1 MTGAAHSQ
9 RMPAKPIKR
18 ASTPPAELGHRW
30 YLREWCTFLGKIQAD
45 TQRELGWP
53 RAKASDL
60 WNGKQRYT
68 QETVD
73 QVSVW
78 LGVEPFELLM
88 PPSEALAIRQLRN
101 AARAIVDSSTAL
113 PMTPINPS

>member
-1 MTGAAHSQ
+1 MKGAAHSQ
-9 RMPAKPIKR
+9 PMSAKPIKR
-18 ASTPPAELGHRW
+18 ASTPPGELGHQW

-53 RAKASDL
+53 RAKASNL

-73 QVSVW
+73 EVSAW

-88 PPSEALAIRQLRN
+88 PPGEALAIRQLRS
-101 AARAIVDSSTAL
+101 AARTIVDSSAAFS
-113 PMTPINPS
+113 PTPTKPS

>member
-1 MTGAAHSQ
+1 MTGAAHSWL
-9 RMPAKPIKR
+9 MPTKPTKR

-88 PPSEALAIRQLRN
+88 PPGEAVAIRQLRS
-101 AARAIVDSSTAL
+101 AARTIVDSAAAL
-113 PMTPINPS
+113 PLSPINPS